1 MSDDEL
7 FERLAEMLGPVPDE
21 LEPAFTMTGVL
32 DLPAHERALIR
43 HVMRRDTPGNLAEL
57 ADELSSSVVVIRQ
70 AVDSLVDQGALEF
83 DGHLVMV
90 AAITLNR
97 RVTPGRMWSRL
108 SGLPAS

>member
-1 MSDDEL
+1 MSDDGL
-7 FERLAEMLGPVPDE
+7 FERLAEMLGPVSEE

-43 HVMRRDTPGNLAEL
+43 HVMRRDTPANLAEL

-70 AVDSLVDQGALEF
+70 AVDSLVDQGALDF

-97 RVTPGRMWSRL
+97 RVTPGGMWSRL